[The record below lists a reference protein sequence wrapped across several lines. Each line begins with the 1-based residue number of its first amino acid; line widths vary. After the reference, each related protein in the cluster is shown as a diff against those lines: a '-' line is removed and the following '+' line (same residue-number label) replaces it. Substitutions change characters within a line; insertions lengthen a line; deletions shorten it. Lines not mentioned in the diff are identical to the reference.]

1 MMGTLLHYFL
11 AGLPLLSLV
20 SGQGYVLTPPY
31 FNIAENRP
39 ITASATC
46 GEGVGV
52 GKESFC
58 KLVGSF
64 DIIHEFTRTDGE
76 ILDGQVCD
84 ECLPPSK
91 AGEDGIDDT
100 KIHGAKN
107 AVDGDI
113 SSWWQSPPIS
123 RGRKYNKIDLEIDLL
138 QRFQVAYVVVTMAGS
153 PRPGV
158 WALEKSMDNGLSW
171 TPWQYFASNDA
182 ECQKYFGIPADQ
194 KIKADDS
201 VVCATEFS
209 KILPIEGGEI
219 FVPLTK
225 GRPSEDNIQTSETM
239 LKWLEAT
246 NIRIK
251 LMQTKTM
258 LGHLMSVAQGDNTV
272 TRRYYYAI
280 KEISIGGR
288 CVCNGHAYICPPM
301 EDNNNKLKCM
311 CEHHTQGL
319 NCEECEDGYTQ
330 KNWRRYTAEDRFE
343 CEPCNCHGHSSSCQ
357 YNETVDSLGLSMD
370 IHGNYEGG
378 GVCKDCQR
386 HTTGINCHQCLDGF
400 FRPSDRMPDHTEP
413 CIRELNFEIFDN
425 LLQTY

>member
-1 MMGTLLHYFL
+1 MGQLLHYLL
-11 AGLPLLSLV
+11 AVLPLLGLV

-91 AGEDGIDDT
+91 AGQDGIDDT
-100 KIHGAKN
+100 KIHGPKN

-158 WALEKSMDNGLSW
+158 WALEKSMDNGLTW

-182 ECQKYFGIPADQ
+182 ECQKYFGIPANQ
-194 KIKADDS
+194 RIEQDDT
-201 VVCATEFS
+201 VICATEFS

-225 GRPSEDNIQTSETM
+225 GRPSEDNIQKSEAM
-239 LKWLEAT
+239 MEWLEAT
-246 NIRIK
+246 NIRVR

-288 CVCNGHAYICPPM
+288 
-301 EDNNNKLKCM
+301 
-311 CEHHTQGL
+311 
-319 NCEECEDGYTQ
+319 
-330 KNWRRYTAEDRFE
+330 W
-343 CEPCNCHGHSSSCQ
+343 
-357 YNETVDSLGLSMD
+357 DSRS
-370 IHGNYEGG
+370 
-378 GVCKDCQR
+378 V
-386 HTTGINCHQCLDGF
+386 
-400 FRPSDRMPDHTEP
+400 
-413 CIRELNFEIFDN
+413 
-425 LLQTY
+425 